1 MSTFVI
7 FAIVLTLDYI
17 LYYAA
22 MITID
27 LTAKPKTED
36 AAEETIATDG
46 MNDADDDFVPRSV
59 VENAETGGFSFSSP
73 EPADVVDS
81 DIEEAV
87 DEESIAEEPQEHAP
101 AETDWNSQEET
112 SAPSA
117 PEAADTPTDTPEQ
130 FAEPAE
136 DKGAD
141 TDSTETEASI
151 GDEPSITD
159 GEQDVQQEE
168 EEPIPGMEY
177 YVEKPEE
184 KKDDDFDVSDAF
196 DPDLMTPK
204 FGVTQVVEPPVSE
217 EAQEKAAT
225 VNASLWSIASKGNQM
240 DSFNLSR
247 VIREHRAEQHNI
259 ETHDEVTNY

>member
-7 FAIVLTLDYI
+7 FAIVLTLGYI

-27 LTAKPKTED
+27 LTAKPKTEG
-36 AAEETIATDG
+36 AAEETIAAEG

-73 EPADVVDS
+73 EPADVAES

-87 DEESIAEEPQEHAP
+87 EEEPVAEEPLEHEP
-101 AETDWNSQEET
+101 TETDSSSQEDT
-112 SAPSA
+112 AAPSV

-136 DKGAD
+136 EKGAD
-141 TDSTETEASI
+141 TAPTETEASL
-151 GDEPSITD
+151 GDEPSATD
-159 GEQDVQQEE
+159 GELDVKQ

>member
-1 MSTFVI
+1 
-7 FAIVLTLDYI
+7 
-17 LYYAA
+17 
-22 MITID
+22 
-27 LTAKPKTED
+27 
-36 AAEETIATDG
+36 
-46 MNDADDDFVPRSV
+46 
-59 VENAETGGFSFSSP
+59 
-73 EPADVVDS
+73 
-81 DIEEAV
+81 
-87 DEESIAEEPQEHAP
+87 
-101 AETDWNSQEET
+101 
-112 SAPSA
+112 
-117 PEAADTPTDTPEQ
+117 
-130 FAEPAE
+130 
-136 DKGAD
+136 
-141 TDSTETEASI
+141 
-151 GDEPSITD
+151 
-159 GEQDVQQEE
+159 
-168 EEPIPGMEY
+168 MEY